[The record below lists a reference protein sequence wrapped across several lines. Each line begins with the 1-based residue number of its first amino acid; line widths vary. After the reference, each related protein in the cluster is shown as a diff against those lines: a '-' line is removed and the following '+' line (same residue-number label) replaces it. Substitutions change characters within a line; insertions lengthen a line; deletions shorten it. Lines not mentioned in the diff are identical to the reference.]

1 MVTLVRACTV
11 EELAP
16 GQAYVIEGENPI
28 AVFNAGGTLF
38 AIDDTCSHARFS
50 LAEGDIEGETVEC
63 VMHTSRFCLRTGRAL
78 NPPATRPVRTY
89 AVVVE
94 GGDIYVE
101 TD

>member
-1 MVTLVRACTV
+1 MVTLVRNCRP
-11 EELAP
+11 LAP
-16 GQAYVIEGENPI
+16 GQAHVVEGENPI

-94 GGDIYVE
+94 DGDIYVE

>member
-1 MVTLVRACTV
+1 MVTLVRACRV
-11 EELAP
+11 DELPP

-38 AIDDTCSHARFS
+38 AIDDTCSHAKFS
-50 LAEGDIEGETVEC
+50 LSEGDIEGETVEC

-78 NPPATRPVRTY
+78 TPPATRPVRTY
-89 AVVVE
+89 TVVVE
-94 GGDIYVE
+94 DGDIYVE

>member
-1 MVTLVRACTV
+1 MVTLVRACRV
-11 EELAP
+11 DELPP

-38 AIDDTCSHARFS
+38 AIDDTCSHAKFS
-50 LAEGDIEGETVEC
+50 LSEGDIDGETVEC

-78 NPPATRPVRTY
+78 TPPATRPVRTY
-89 AVVVE
+89 TVVVE
-94 GGDIYVE
+94 DGDIYVE